1 MWRAFLRLSSNCI
14 QVLTFLSSCLHSI
27 SLQPSQPC
35 LTCPHRGPPHLQ
47 ILTPQ
52 KRSRRTDPSYQE
64 ILQPESRTLYPSPS
78 AERVKFATGTIPKYK
93 DTCRLTSDPYNKDFY
108 MFSADDSEA
117 PEAHFYRCDATN
129 MKWTDLTV
137 RPFIIY
143 RRLCIF

>member
-1 MWRAFLRLSSNCI
+1 MSKSGVRQARVITFEVRMVSDRLRA
-14 QVLTFLSSCLHSI
+14 Q
-27 SLQPSQPC
+27 
-35 LTCPHRGPPHLQ
+35 G
-47 ILTPQ
+47 ILIPYTAA
-52 KRSRRTDPSYQE
+52 RVEDPV
-64 ILQPESRTLYPSPS
+64 PSPS

-93 DTCRLTSDPYNKDFY
+93 DTCRLTSDPYKKDFY

-143 RRLCIF
+143 RWLCILWPLKCPFSSID